1 MNNEIKPPYEVTI
14 LDDAP
19 VEVESLYRGV
29 AVILTPLQVA
39 VYDRLM
45 GALAI
50 LEEHAGHEITIVAK
64 DKTINQDDLIDVVD
78 KGKEWF
84 VRHYPDIYYALL
96 D

>member
-1 MNNEIKPPYEVTI
+1 MNEIQPPYEVTV

-19 VEVESLYRGV
+19 VEVETQYSGV
-29 AVILTPLQVA
+29 SVTLTPLQVA

-50 LEEHAGHEITIVAK
+50 LEEHAGHEIIIVAK

-84 VRHYPDIYYALL
+84 VRHYPDIYYAFL

>member
-1 MNNEIKPPYEVTI
+1 MNEIQPPYEVTV

-19 VEVESLYRGV
+19 VEVETQYSGV
-29 AVILTPLQVA
+29 SVTLTPLQVA

-50 LEEHAGHEITIVAK
+50 LDEHAGHEVTIVARG
-64 DKTINQDDLIDVVD
+64 KTINQDDLIDVVD